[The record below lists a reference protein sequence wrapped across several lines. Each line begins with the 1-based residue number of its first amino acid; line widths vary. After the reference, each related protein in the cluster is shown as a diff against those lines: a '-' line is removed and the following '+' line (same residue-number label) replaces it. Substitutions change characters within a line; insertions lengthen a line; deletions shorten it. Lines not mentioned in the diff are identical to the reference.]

1 MEMVSLLAVF
11 MKIIDDMELL
21 ARKAE
26 IRARPLVI
34 SIGNEAIK

>member
-21 ARKAE
+21 ARKPKSE
-26 IRARPLVI
+26 RGR
-34 SIGNEAIK
+34 